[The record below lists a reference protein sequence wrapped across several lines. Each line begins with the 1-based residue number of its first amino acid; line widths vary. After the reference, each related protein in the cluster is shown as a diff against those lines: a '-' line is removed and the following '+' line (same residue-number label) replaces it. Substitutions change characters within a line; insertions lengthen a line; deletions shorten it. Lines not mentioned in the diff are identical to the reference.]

1 MNFLTA
7 SLPFLFLLR
16 LQTRLREKWG
26 VLTIAFL
33 AYG

>member
-1 MNFLTA
+1 MTA
-7 SLPFLFLLR
+7 SLPLLYLLN
-16 LQTRLREKWG
+16 LQTRLTEKWG